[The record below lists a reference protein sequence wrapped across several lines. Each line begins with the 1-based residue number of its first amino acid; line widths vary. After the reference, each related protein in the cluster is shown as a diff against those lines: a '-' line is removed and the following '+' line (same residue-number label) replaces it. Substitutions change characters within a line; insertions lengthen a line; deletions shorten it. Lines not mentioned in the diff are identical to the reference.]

1 MFERPPNGFFVRDL
15 ILFNHLRRGG
25 YVSKGFV
32 FEAPDL
38 TNSPIAD
45 LNDFQEQLC
54 LLLASLHENQRL
66 QVQYFS
72 DSDYKAELLRFQQET
87 ERFENIWTKRS
98 RNERFARYWQAMA
111 ERKLRRQ
118 RVVFYISRAL
128 ENTPGTFATNA
139 TLREYYL
146 TLLDQLETEFAH
158 VHHLLK
164 EIFASAG
171 SRVLPMS
178 DLDHFKHYKTFLN
191 PSLADRFD
199 FNAAEDFLPE
209 LSIQENC
216 WHSEG
221 NGQSDFGFYMD
232 GHYHSVI
239 ALTRWPRTTYPGI
252 IQRLTNLRLL
262 DYAITVNVDPLPIT
276 QEINKEEKEHDRV
289 AGDYASEKKISLLTV
304 MEKKQKKIHAL
315 MQGQTIPFKAL
326 FVIRVWDKSK
336 DGLNAKASAIKN
348 AINAMNSAQYFESN
362 LPTTS
367 KNLFFQTWPGWT
379 WGRYEHRKLYSE
391 HRYLADMLPVTS
403 TFTGHLATAEAIY
416 DGPNNN
422 LVGIETF
429 SGSKDN
435 QSPQHAVLLGMSGAG
450 KSVTVCDLLSQTEG
464 YFAYTV
470 IIEEGLSYGIYTQ
483 TVEPGARPII
493 IHPDGDLTINYLDTK
508 GLPLTPDHLSAAT
521 ALVARMIGTSSQEDK
536 QMLRQAQIAKYL
548 NLLYEDSFQ
557 DWQKKRPD
565 QLLTI
570 ARHAL
575 ALQKFREKLP
585 PGATTLEAFAD
596 FRDRAVPGADYAAG
610 LGCQSSGTAGEAE
623 PRHNLS
629 GAGNGQT
636 SSKAE
641 PRFNEW
647 GQEYLSQ
654 FPEADVLRFLKDP
667 KTSREVRN
675 LAFAYFSP
683 EEFPTHRMLQEL
695 MLLDPAGSERDQI
708 MEIATLILPWCRDG
722 NYGCLFDGTSN
733 LSLTGKIAHF
743 ELGYIPESAKELK
756 AAAGFLIT
764 NHARKHIITLPRAL
778 RKRNVYEEVARFLDI
793 PGGQEIVQESY
804 AQLRKFNCW
813 NISIVQQYARFK
825 QSRIRSAVFGN
836 SRQFF
841 IMRQNDRADLEDM
854 AQDIA
859 LPEVTKHAI
868 MNYPLPDH
876 QSGQKYSPFTYFH
889 TDSGRNL
896 CGTVHNISSRE
907 MLYCSS
913 SSGEHF
919 DKRARELRQSS
930 NIVEGIIAHANAS
943 A

>member
-15 ILFNHLRRGG
+15 VLFNHLRRGG
-25 YVSKGFV
+25 YVAKGFI

-38 TNSPIAD
+38 TNSPISD
-45 LNDFQEQLC
+45 LNEFQEQLC

-72 DSDYKAELLRFQQET
+72 DSDYKAELLRYQSET
-87 ERFENIWTKRS
+87 EKFENTWTKRS
-98 RNERFARYWQAMA
+98 RNERFARYWQAMV

-118 RVVFYISRAL
+118 RVVFYVSRSL
-128 ENTPGTFATNA
+128 DNVPRTLTSNA
-139 TLREYYL
+139 ALREYYL
-146 TLLDQLETEFAH
+146 TLLDQLEMEFTH

-171 SRVLPMS
+171 TRVLPMS
-178 DLDHFKHYKTFLN
+178 DLDHFKHYKQFLN

-199 FNAAEDFLPE
+199 FDAAGDFQPE

-239 ALTRWPRTTYPGI
+239 ALTRWPRSTYPGI

-262 DYAITVNVDPLPIT
+262 DYSITVNVDPLPIT

-304 MEKKQKKIHAL
+304 LEKKQKKIHAL

-336 DGLNAKASAIKN
+336 DGLNAKAGAIKN
-348 AINAMNSAQYFESN
+348 AINSMNSAQYFESN
-362 LPTTS
+362 LPSTS
-367 KNLFFQTWPGWT
+367 KNLFYQTWPGWT

-403 TFTGHLATAEAIY
+403 TFTGHLKTAEAIY
-416 DGPNNN
+416 DGPANN
-422 LVGIETF
+422 LIGVETF

-508 GLPLTPDHLSAAT
+508 GLPLTSDHLSAST

-557 DWQKKRPD
+557 DWQKKRYD
-565 QLLTI
+565 QLLNI

-575 ALQKFREKLP
+575 ALQKFRAEKMP
-585 PGATTLEAFAD
+585 PGATSLETFAD
-596 FRDRAVPGADYAAG
+596 FRD
-610 LGCQSSGTAGEAE
+610 
-623 PRHNLS
+623 LS
-629 GAGNGQT
+629 GSGLI
-636 SSKAE
+636 SSTAE

-647 GQEYLSQ
+647 GQDYLAQ
-654 FPEADVLRFLKDP
+654 FDEGTVLKFLKDP

-675 LAFAYFSP
+675 LAFAYFTP

-695 MLLDPAGSERDQI
+695 MMLDPVGSEREQI
-708 MEIATLILPWCRDG
+708 IEIATLILPWCRDG

-841 IMRQNDRADLEDM
+841 IMRQNDRSDLEDM

-876 QSGQKYSPFTYFH
+876 QTGQKYSPFTYFH

-896 CGTVHNISSRE
+896 CGTVHNVSSRE

-930 NIVEGIIAHANAS
+930 NIVEGIIAHANHKEEKES

>member
-1 MFERPPNGFFVRDL
+1 MFEHAPNGFFVRNL
-15 ILFNHLRRGG
+15 IVFNLLRRGG
-25 YVSKGFV
+25 YVAKGFV

-38 TNSPIAD
+38 TNSQVAD
-45 LNDFQEQLC
+45 LNDFQDQLC

-66 QVQYFS
+66 QVQYFC
-72 DSDYKAELLRFQQET
+72 DSDYKRELLRYQQET
-87 ERFENIWTKRS
+87 EKFSNVWTKRA
-98 RNERFARYWQAMA
+98 RNERFARYWQAMS

-118 RVVFYISRAL
+118 RVIFYISRSL
-128 ENTPGTFATNA
+128 ENVPNSFQSDAA
-139 TLREYYL
+139 RRDYYH
-146 TLLDQLETEFAH
+146 TLLDQLETEFNH
-158 VHHLLK
+158 VHQLLL
-164 EIFASAG
+164 EIFG
-171 SRVLPMS
+171 SGGARILPMT
-178 DLDHFKHYKTFLN
+178 DTDHFRHYQRFLN
-191 PSLADRFD
+191 PSLNDRFD
-199 FNAAEDFLPE
+199 FDPAEGFEPE

-221 NGQSDFGFYMD
+221 NGQSDFGFFLD

-239 ALTRWPRTTYPGI
+239 VLTRWPRTTYPGI

-262 DYAITVNVDPLPIT
+262 DYTVTVNVDPLPIS

-315 MQGQTIPFKAL
+315 MQGQTIPFRAM
-326 FVIRVWDKSK
+326 FAIRVWDKSR
-336 DGLNAKASAIKN
+336 DGLNAKAGAIKN
-348 AINAMNSAQYFESN
+348 AINSMNSAQYFESN
-362 LPTTS
+362 LPSTS
-367 KNLFFQTWPGWT
+367 RSLFFQTWPGWT

-391 HRYLADMLPVTS
+391 HRFLADMLPVSS

-416 DGPNNN
+416 DGPQDN
-422 LVGIETF
+422 LIGIETF
-429 SGSKDN
+429 SGSVDN
-435 QSPQHAVLLGMSGAG
+435 KSPQHAVLLGMSGAG

-464 YFAYTV
+464 YFGYTV
-470 IIEEGLSYGIYTQ
+470 IIEEGLSYGIYTA
-483 TVEPGARPII
+483 TVEEGARPII

-548 NLLYEDSFQ
+548 NLLYEDAFQ
-557 DWQKKRPD
+557 DWQKKRHD
-565 QLLTI
+565 QLLDI

-575 ALQKFREKLP
+575 ALQKFRAEKMP
-585 PGATTLEAFAD
+585 PGATTLETFAD
-596 FRDRAVPGADYAAG
+596 FRDQAKP
-610 LGCQSSGTAGEAE
+610 E
-623 PRHNLS
+623 PN
-629 GAGNGQT
+629 GGKPGQT
-636 SSKAE
+636 SSEAASN
-641 PRFNEW
+641 FNEW
-647 GQEYLSQ
+647 GREYLTR

-667 KTSREVRN
+667 KTSKEVRN
-675 LAFAYFSP
+675 LAFAYFAP
-683 EEFPTHRMLQEL
+683 DEFPTHRMLQEL
-695 MLLDPAGSERDQI
+695 MMLDPMGGERDQI

-722 NYGCLFDGTSN
+722 NYGCLFDGISN

-764 NHARKHIITLPRAL
+764 NHARKHIMTLPRAV
-778 RKRNVYEEVARFLDI
+778 RKRNIYEEVARFLDI

-841 IMRQNDRADLEDM
+841 IMRQNDRADLDDM
-854 AQDIA
+854 GKDIA
-859 LPEVTKHAI
+859 LPEVTQHAI

-876 QSGQKYSPFTYFH
+876 QAGQKYSPFTYLH
-889 TDSGRNL
+889 TDSTRNL
-896 CGTVHNISSRE
+896 CGTVHNVASPE

-930 NIVEGIIAHANAS
+930 NIVEGIIAHAHS
-943 A
+943 PK

>member
-1 MFERPPNGFFVRDL
+1 MRDL
-15 ILFNHLRRGG
+15 MVFNHLRRGG
-25 YVSKGFV
+25 YVAKGFV

-72 DSDYKAELLRFQQET
+72 DSDYKAELLRYQQET

-98 RNERFARYWQAMA
+98 RNERFARYWQAMT

-118 RVVFYISRAL
+118 RVILYVSRSL
-128 ENTPGTFATNA
+128 ENTPTTTTNA
-139 TLREYYL
+139 ALREYYL
-146 TLLDQLETEFAH
+146 TLLDQLEMEFTH

-171 SRVLPMS
+171 TRVLPMN
-178 DLDHFKHYKTFLN
+178 DLDHFKHCKNFLN

-199 FNAAEDFLPE
+199 FDPASDFSPE

-239 ALTRWPRTTYPGI
+239 ALTRWPRSTYPGI

-336 DGLNAKASAIKN
+336 DGLNAKTGAIKN
-348 AINAMNSAQYFESN
+348 AINSMNSAQYFECN
-362 LPTTS
+362 LPSTS
-367 KNLFFQTWPGWT
+367 RNLFFQTWPGWT

-391 HRYLADMLPVTS
+391 HRYLADMLPVIS
-403 TFTGHLATAEAIY
+403 TFTGHLKTAEAIY

-422 LVGIETF
+422 LIGIETF

-483 TVEPGARPII
+483 TVEEGARPII

-557 DWQKKRPD
+557 DWQKKRHD
-565 QLLTI
+565 QLLGI

-575 ALQKFREKLP
+575 ALQKFRLERMP
-585 PGATTLEAFAD
+585 PGATSLETFAD
-596 FRDRAVPGADYAAG
+596 FRDWKASHLTEATEYLAA
-610 LGCQSSGTAGEAE
+610 
-623 PRHNLS
+623 
-629 GAGNGQT
+629 
-636 SSKAE
+636 
-641 PRFNEW
+641 FNE
-647 GQEYLSQ
+647 G
-654 FPEADVLRFLKDP
+654 DVLRFLKEP

-675 LAFAYFSP
+675 LAFAYFTP

-695 MLLDPAGSERDQI
+695 MMLDPVGSERDQI
-708 MEIATLILPWCRDG
+708 IEIATLILPWCRDG

-896 CGTVHNISSRE
+896 CGTAHNISSPE

-919 DKRARELRQSS
+919 DKRARELRQSP
-930 NIVEGIIAHANAS
+930 NIVEGIITHANQPA
-943 A
+943 

>member
-1 MFERPPNGFFVRDL
+1 MFEHAPNGFFIRDL

-25 YVSKGFV
+25 YVAKGFV

-45 LNDFQEQLC
+45 LNEFQEQLC
-54 LLLASLHENQRL
+54 LLLPSLHENQRL
-66 QVQYFS
+66 QVQYYC
-72 DSDYKAELLRFQQET
+72 DSDYKAELLRFAQET
-87 ERFENIWTKRS
+87 ERFENPWTKRS
-98 RNERFARYWQAMA
+98 RNERFARYWQAMT

-118 RVVFYISRAL
+118 RVVLYISRAL
-128 ENTPGTFATNA
+128 ENTPKTLTTNKA
-139 TLREYYL
+139 LREYYL
-146 TLLDQLETEFAH
+146 TLLGQLENEYSQI
-158 VHHLLK
+158 HHLLK

-171 SRVLPMS
+171 TRVLPMS
-178 DLDHFKHYKTFLN
+178 DLDHFRHYKSFLN

-199 FNAAEDFLPE
+199 FDAAQDFVPE

-221 NGQSDFGFYMD
+221 NGQSDFGFYLD

-239 ALTRWPRTTYPGI
+239 TLTRWPRTTYPGI

-262 DYAITVNVDPLPIT
+262 DYTITVNIDPLPIT
-276 QEINKEEKEHDRV
+276 KEISKEEKEHDRV

-304 MEKKQKKIHAL
+304 LEKKQRKISAL
-315 MQGQTIPFKAL
+315 MQGQTLPFNAL

-336 DGLNAKASAIKN
+336 DGLNAKAGAIKN
-348 AINAMNSAQYFESN
+348 AINSMNSAQYFESN
-362 LPTTS
+362 LPSTS
-367 KNLFFQTWPGWT
+367 KNLFFQTWPGWL

-416 DGPNNN
+416 EGAANN
-422 LVGIETF
+422 LIGIETF
-429 SGSKDN
+429 SGSANNK
-435 QSPQHAVLLGMSGAG
+435 SPQHAVLLGMSGAG

-483 TVEPGARPII
+483 TVEDGARPII

-548 NLLYEDSFQ
+548 NLLYEDAFQ
-557 DWQKKRPD
+557 DWQKKRHD
-565 QLLTI
+565 QLLDI

-575 ALQKFREKLP
+575 ALQKFRLERMP
-585 PGATTLEAFAD
+585 PGATTLETFAD
-596 FRDRAVPGADYAAG
+596 FRDQTESGLNCQPPAAAG
-610 LGCQSSGTAGEAE
+610 GTDSCSGLAGT
-623 PRHNLS
+623 
-629 GAGNGQT
+629 GNGQT
-636 SSKAE
+636 SSKTG
-641 PRFNEW
+641 PRFNDW
-647 GQEYLSQ
+647 GRDYIAQ
-654 FPEADVLRFLKDP
+654 FDEATALKFLKDP
-667 KTSREVRN
+667 RTSKEVRN
-675 LAFAYFSP
+675 LAFAYFTSD
-683 EEFPTHRMLQEL
+683 EFPTHRMLQEL
-695 MLLDPAGSERDQI
+695 MMLEPIGSERDQI
-708 MEIATLILPWCRDG
+708 TEIATLLLPWCRDG
-722 NYGCLFDGTSN
+722 NYGCLFDGVTN
-733 LSLTGKIAHF
+733 ISLTGRIAHF

-764 NHARKHIITLPRAL
+764 NHARKHIMTLPRAL

-813 NISIVQQYARFK
+813 NISIVQQYSRFK

-896 CGTVHNISSRE
+896 CGTVHNVSSPE

-919 DKRARELRQSS
+919 DKRAKELRQSP
-930 NIVEGIIAHANAS
+930 NIIAGIIAHAQQPA
-943 A
+943 